1 MKKVLVAT
9 SLMVVTLLVLS
20 IPASGAEGPSV
31 VIKLLKPP
39 PKNKPLQLAV
49 GESYTFDILV
59 ESDEPFTLAMT
70 LLDEYYPGRSVFS
83 QTDRATNSTSA
94 LLHVTVTGKQSTT
107 GLWAVCDWPDAGM
120 CWPEGVAPMSIV
132 VGVRF
137 AGGGV
142 VSQQFPFAIVIP

>member
-9 SLMVVTLLVLS
+9 SLMILTLLLMS
-20 IPASGAEGPSV
+20 IPAAGADGPSV
-31 VIKLLKPP
+31 RITPLNI
-39 PKNKPLQLAV
+39 PKNKPLELAV

-59 ESDEPFTLAMT
+59 ESDQPFALAMT

-83 QTDRATNSTSA
+83 QNDRATNSTSA
-94 LLHVTVTGKQSTT
+94 LLQVTVTGKQSTA
-107 GLWAVCDWPDAGM
+107 GLWAVCDWPEPGT
-120 CWPEGVAPMSIV
+120 CWPEGVAPVSIV

-142 VSQQFPFAIVIP
+142 VSQQYPFAIQIP